1 MNQKI
6 EHLLQ
11 SLREAIHDA
20 IGDSCE
26 VAAAMSQLER
36 EGQCPSLLIDVTL
49 PQDNETK
56 RQAEPPS
63 LELVTPDGPLYLT
76 AYDGDFLRNLGIA
89 TAA

>member
-1 MNQKI
+1 MNRKI
-6 EHLLQ
+6 EQLLQ

-36 EGQCPSLLIDVTL
+36 EGQCPSLLIDVAL
-49 PQDNETK
+49 PQEEK
-56 RQAEPPS
+56 ERPS
-63 LELVTPDGPLYLT
+63 LELVTHDGPLFLT
-76 AYDGDFLRNLGIA
+76 AADEDFLRNMGIA